1 MRIDININI
10 HNHTALAG
18 AEPLKAL
25 TTAVTTLIAR
35 STKDMKTIIEAINE
49 VQTANAEGAARLLAA
64 IDTEKQEVAAAV
76 GEAVAAAIIERDA
89 TIADLRAQ
97 LAAAGTTL
105 TDEQVAA
112 LKAPFDGLLE
122 SVQTIVQPGAAPA

>member
-1 MRIDININI
+1 MRLDININI
-10 HNHTALAG
+10 HPAPTEG
-18 AEPLKAL
+18 DPLKAL

-35 STKDMKTIIEAINE
+35 SMKNMKTIIEAINE
-49 VQTANAEGAARLLAA
+49 VQTANAEGTARLLAA

>member
-1 MRIDININI
+1 MRVEINVHI
-10 HNHTALAG
+10 HPAPTEG
-18 AEPLKAL
+18 DPLKAL

-35 STKDMKTIIEAINE
+35 SMKNMKTIIEAINE
-49 VQTANAEGAARLLAA
+49 VQTANAEDKQRLLAA
-64 IDTEKQEVAAAV
+64 IETEKQEVSAAV
-76 GEAVAAAIIERDA
+76 AEAVAEALVERDT

-97 LAAAGTTL
+97 LAVAGATL